1 MCVTL
6 VEEAGVTI
14 SRVAGAVRAVDLR
27 SGGVDADARRMC
39 KFDLRRI
46 AASYKTLGLA
56 FTGVPR
62 RPRPAQTSSA
72 RMVRTL
78 APFPAVPPDYERIE
92 CRHEQQ
98 SANV

>member
-27 SGGVDADARRMC
+27 SGGVDADGCANSIC
-39 KFDLRRI
+39 VALRRHKI
-46 AASYKTLGLA
+46 LGLA